1 MATIQDILYLLLT
14 TGSIVLVGILV
25 VVALRISRLLQRLS
39 QDIRRITD
47 ETVPTLKRL
56 QQAAERADEAMT
68 VVTDNRAAVSN
79 AVENLRQVTE
89 NIYRLENI
97 LQEQVEPSVVGL
109 AQRLAGLRRGIDTF
123 LETWRNRR

>member
-68 VVTDNRAAVSN
+68 VVTDNRAAISN